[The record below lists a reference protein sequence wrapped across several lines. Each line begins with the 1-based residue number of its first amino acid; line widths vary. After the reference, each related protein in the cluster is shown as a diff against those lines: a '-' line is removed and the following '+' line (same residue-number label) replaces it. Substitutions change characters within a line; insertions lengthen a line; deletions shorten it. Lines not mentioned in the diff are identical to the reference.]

1 MMKKTN
7 TFRNWMRKENLSD
20 YDVDVIRDGLTF
32 IKCDNS
38 EIIRVVMGIPTL
50 DWQREYRI
58 ETVQLHEEGSYPP
71 VDKDDYR
78 NWRRIDRS
86 QEEEFGELVVRE

>member
-20 YDVDVIRDGLTF
+20 YDVDVIRDGLTI

-50 DWQREYRI
+50 DWQRESRI
-58 ETVQLHEEGSYPP
+58 LPAGRQG
-71 VDKDDYR
+71 
-78 NWRRIDRS
+78 
-86 QEEEFGELVVRE
+86 

>member
-1 MMKKTN
+1 M
-7 TFRNWMRKENLSD
+7 L
-20 YDVDVIRDGLTF
+20 
-32 IKCDNS
+32 
-38 EIIRVVMGIPTL
+38 GIPTL

-78 NWRRIDRS
+78 NWRRIDKS
-86 QEEEFGELVVRE
+86 QEEEFGELVVRG

>member
-1 MMKKTN
+1 M
-7 TFRNWMRKENLSD
+7 FASQR
-20 YDVDVIRDGLTF
+20 
-32 IKCDNS
+32 NS

-86 QEEEFGELVVRE
+86 QEEEFWELVVRE